1 MHYLASRARPLTRT
15 TQASMRASIKNLL
28 ENYSKEQ
35 IKKASSIKAIFT
47 DVDGVLTDG
56 KIIYDDA
63 GRELK
68 NFNVRDGLIV
78 AYLKRFGI
86 ITGIISGRESP
97 AVSKRC
103 AELQID
109 FCHQG
114 ILDKLAVV
122 EKLAAHYKLKM
133 KEVMYLGDDLN
144 DLAVFNK
151 CGMSVCPSDTVSYV
165 KDEADL
171 VTRAKGGRG
180 VMREA
185 ADLVLAA
192 QGFFDKLL

>member
-1 MHYLASRARPLTRT
+1 MKSV
-15 TQASMRASIKNLL
+15 L

-56 KIIYDDA
+56 QIAYDDS

-68 NFNVRDGLIV
+68 SFHVRDGLIV
-78 AYLKRFGI
+78 AHLRKFGI
-86 ITGIISGRESP
+86 ITGIISGRESA
-97 AVSKRC
+97 AVSRRC
-103 AELQID
+103 AELKID

-114 ILDKLAVV
+114 ILDKLSVV
-122 EKLAAHYKLKM
+122 EKLAKHYQLKM
-133 KEVMYLGDDLN
+133 KEIMYIGDDIN
-144 DLAVFNK
+144 DLEVLRR
-151 CGMSVCPSDTVSYV
+151 CGLGVCPADAFPYIRNEV
-165 KDEADL
+165 DL
-171 VTRAKGGRG
+171 VTRCKGGRG

-192 QGFFDKLL
+192 RGYLDKLM

>member
-1 MHYLASRARPLTRT
+1 MKA
-15 TQASMRASIKNLL
+15 IL
-28 ENYSKEQ
+28 ENYSKDLVR
-35 IKKASSIKAIFT
+35 KASTIKAIFM

-56 KIIYDDA
+56 QIVYGDD

-68 NFNVRDGLIV
+68 NFHVRDGLIV
-78 AYLKRFGI
+78 SHLKRFGI
-86 ITGIISGRESP
+86 ITGIISGRESA

-114 ILDKLAVV
+114 ILDKLSVV
-122 EKLAAHYKLKM
+122 EKLTKHYGLKM
-133 KEVMYLGDDLN
+133 KEVMYIGDDIN
-144 DLAVFNK
+144 DVAVFRK
-151 CGMSVCPSDTVSYV
+151 CGLSVGPADTLPYL
-165 KDEADL
+165 KDEVDL
-171 VTRAKGGRG
+171 VSRYKGGRG

-192 QGFFDKLL
+192 RGFMDKLL